1 MTKFAKKLIATF
13 IIGIILIGI
22 GLVITLFELSAVTY
36 GGIKT
41 YPTAGDMTTETYTE
55 IINEQVAMIDVDAY
69 INEWQTSVVADE
81 SIKENQIIFEVSYP
95 SDAYLGYWFS
105 ISETI
110 YDDDENGYNLG
121 NGQNSA
127 FLVADASF
135 DLSERNGLAETK
147 RMIEDL
153 KERKYY
159 DYVSA
164 GTLTIK
170 VHPDNVDKI
179 MYDL

>member
-22 GLVITLFELSAVTY
+22 GLVITLFEFSAVTY

-55 IINEQVAMIDVDAY
+55 AINEQVAMIDVDADSD
-69 INEWQTSVVADE
+69 EWETSVVTDE
-81 SIKENQIIFEVSYP
+81 SVKENQIIFEVTYP

-121 NGQNSA
+121 NAQNSA

-147 RMIEDL
+147 LMMEDL

-170 VHPDNVDKI
+170 VNPKNQDMVLLDF
-179 MYDL
+179 